1 MGAKYALILSRGVA
15 SGVANIARHIPAHI
29 VVSHYRAQIDH
40 NDYGHIGS
48 NRMEWFELMCVCAT

>member
-15 SGVANIARHIPAHI
+15 SGAANIACHIPAHI
-29 VVSHYRAQIDH
+29 VVAHYRAQIDH

-48 NRMEWFELMCVCAT
+48 NRMEWFELMCVYAT